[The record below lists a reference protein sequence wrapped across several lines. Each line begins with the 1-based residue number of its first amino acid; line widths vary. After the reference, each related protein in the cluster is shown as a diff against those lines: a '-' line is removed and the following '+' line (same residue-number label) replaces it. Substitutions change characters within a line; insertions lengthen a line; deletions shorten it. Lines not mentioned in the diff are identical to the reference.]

1 MDSSYNH
8 KKIMAVIAAA
18 AMFGVG
24 PALATTTTPVF
35 CNPSESI
42 NVNGGNVVAKNQSY
56 KMEGA
61 TQPVS
66 GTVVKYAEA
75 DSAICLLD
83 DSHNEFTLTGS
94 TTEFG
99 VVVAVNDVTVN
110 LDNASIAPN
119 RGAGI
124 SFEDGFNATLKF
136 KGNNYITGFDGYAGI
151 AKTSESGK
159 LTIDGTS
166 KENTL
171 GVNGG
176 AGSAA
181 IGGNSQQKMVSNIEI
196 LAGTINA
203 VGGQYGAAIGGG
215 QNGAA
220 SKITIGKET
229 DKYYYNAD
237 DALTL
242 SVTGGNDGGAGIGGG
257 SMGGA
262 DTIVINNG
270 YITANAPATAAIG
283 AGAGMNCM
291 DITIN
296 NGVLHAVGGTQS
308 SAIGADGTTGT
319 SCSGIV
325 INNGSINAYAGSAAS
340 GDTKAIGKKESVTIT
355 GGSIMAVSSNE
366 TYDDIMDPKDAQ
378 GSPVHRFNIKATE
391 KADDSLFVR
400 STTKGKFSAEAAV
413 AQGEVFK
420 NGGDWDNGKFFPT
433 HHLDVDMN
441 AGATINQQDQI
452 WAFFGENEEHD
463 LMVNPSVTG
472 ELEKTVASSGKTSR
486 IKWDAT
492 QSKFIYNIALLNSVP
507 HDFLV
512 YNGNEQ
518 RVKVDEACIWML
530 DHTETLSTSAA
541 QSESN
546 DYFTLEND
554 ASITDANVKCK
565 DEYVSR
571 SVSVSGEQG
580 APVALYCDPAGF
592 LTENAPENV
601 YTMTAKDDIFYGAAK
616 HEKFMLPYVFDNMDK
631 EGSLE
636 PQTNDAKDPIVLAGG
651 FDHLVY
657 NGKEQVQEV
666 ASVTLFNTKHYKTD
680 KFQDYV
686 LDATEDYEIT
696 GNKVTNASENYEMTI
711 SAKGTNFV
719 GSAKRSFVV
728 NQYDITGVDVKS
740 EFEND
745 LTYDPD
751 PLSGNQ
757 IQKVKSASL
766 EIGDTT
772 VELTYSSSSKSVKD
786 AGNYTIDLHGSGN
799 FTGFHSAEFTVA
811 PFDISK
817 AGYQVAVT
825 PDAYTSGDGDPTKL
839 HVDYPVYNEESITQ
853 KFAVWTGAN
862 TLDEKTGEK
871 VNYTYTGNTATEVG
885 AYDIVV
891 TGQGNYTGSI
901 STTWFILDKNAVLVT
916 IALKN
921 DTAVYDGKERVWG
934 GNDIIESATYV
945 TADNQSADP
954 LPFDVNDLVVS
965 EGVSVRCSNVGDDCS
980 FSVKSG
986 DITVKNNDAAYVFV
1000 PDSSVKFVIT
1010 PAPVTVAVAGKT
1022 DVATF
1027 DGKEHSL
1034 TGYDVKIPEEW
1045 AELLKQEEIVYSAD
1059 SDTVIGT
1066 NVGEYNFSL
1075 VADSFKNANQN
1086 FDVAFNVTDGKLTI
1100 KPASVTIAVAGKTD
1114 TVTYNSKKHT
1124 LTGYNVAIPKEWEAF
1139 LKEEEIICNGCNSVV
1154 GTDAGEYPLVLK
1166 AENFKSNNDNFV
1178 VDFNVTNGSLV
1189 IDKAPVEVKITGK
1202 TETKSYAAKTFTVS
1216 GYDAEVTKNVSN
1228 VLFDKSDIVMLNGAA
1243 KVSAKNAGKY
1253 SMGLKAENFAYD
1265 NQNYN
1270 VTFTIASDG
1279 RLTIKPAN
1287 VTVTITGAKDT
1298 VTYDG
1303 EKHSVSGYTV
1313 TASDSNFGSDDYE
1326 FIGKSSDA
1334 KVSGKKAGVF
1344 YMNLADSLFKFE
1356 GNNFTGKFVVKNGS
1370 LTIVKPKTEAI
1381 RATRVSLVRVRAIEG
1396 GIVVDNAYGKAIS
1409 VFSVNGKTVYNNMRG
1424 ENTSGSTIVNVPRGM
1439 YVVKVGGD
1447 IQRVNVQ

>member
-151 AKTSESGK
+151 AKTAADGI
-159 LTIDGTS
+159 LTIDGTDA
-166 KENTL
+166 ENVMTVKGGKNAAGIGGNSGQTVVKGISIL
-171 GVNGG
+171 AGNITANGGINGG
-176 AGSAA
+176 AG
-181 IGGNSQQKMVSNIEI
+181 
-196 LAGTINA
+196 
-203 VGGQYGAAIGGG
+203 IGGG
-215 QNGAA
+215 EGGSSSN
-220 SKITIGKET
+220 ITIGAENDPFVFT
-229 DKYYYNAD
+229 ANDNL
-237 DALTL
+237 ALTAL
-242 SVTGGNDGGAGIGGG
+242 GNDGGAGIGGG
-257 SMGGA
+257 ARGGA
-262 DTIVINNG
+262 ENLVFNDGFIFADALG
-270 YITANAPATAAIG
+270 SSSATAAIG
-283 AGAGMNCM
+283 AGASASCR
-291 DITIN
+291 DIIFN
-296 NGVLHAVGGTQS
+296 NGVVKAKGGAQS
-308 SAIGADGTTGT
+308 SGIGTDNQRGT

-340 GDTKAIGKKESVTIT
+340 GDTKAIGKGDVPVTIT
-355 GGSIMAVSSNE
+355 GGSIKAVGSYG
-366 TYDDIMDPKDAQ
+366 TYDNIAAPVDAQ
-378 GSPVHRFNIKATE
+378 RRPVHCIEIPATE
-391 KADDSLFVR
+391 NGTALFIR
-400 STTKGKFSAEAAV
+400 STEENKLGAV
-413 AQGEVFK
+413 ADVELQNIFE
-420 NGGDWDNGKFFPT
+420 NDGDWDNGKFFPT
-433 HHLDVDMN
+433 KHLTVGDVDPDN
-441 AGATINQQDQI
+441 SA
-452 WAFFGENEEHD
+452 WVFLGENEEHD
-463 LMVNPSVTG
+463 VMVNPTVTEG
-472 ELEKTVASSGKTSR
+472 VTNKVVSSGKTSR
-486 IKWDAT
+486 IKWASN
-492 QSKFIYNIALLNSVP
+492 QSKYIFNLALLNSVP

-616 HEKFMLPYVFDNMDK
+616 HEKFMLPYVLDNMDK